1 MGWKESQCFI
11 EISMIYNI
19 YLLLHPINEYLM
31 KFFCSPR
38 PHEVNLKLQAKGGGG
53 WGDPNCHK
61 NTIHSE
67 TMGGGGGGVIKE
79 LSGTQ
84 NREGKYI

>member
-38 PHEVNLKLQAKGGGG
+38 PHEVNLKLQAKGGDGG
-53 WGDPNCHK
+53 TPIAIKTQFIQRQWGA
-61 NTIHSE
+61 
-67 TMGGGGGGVIKE
+67 GGGVIKE